1 MYRSAS
7 MRYHSLTIEKL
18 GKSRIAG
25 VGRRKEQMRGLQ
37 IERTYS

>member
-1 MYRSAS
+1 MHRSVS
-7 MRYHSLTIEKL
+7 MRYHTVTIEKI
-18 GKSRIAG
+18 GKNRIEG